1 MRSAS
6 GNDGSDLKRWQHI
19 DRNDMHPVNREEL
32 DRILDKISASGI
44 GSLTRE
50 ERDFLER
57 FSTR

>member
-1 MRSAS
+1 MRPPIR
-6 GNDGSDLKRWQHI
+6 DWKRWQHI